1 MLDRKKVSNFRND
14 FQTAIAQL
22 EKDYGVQISLGTIRF
37 DSQEL
42 RAKITAKVGE
52 ATPRATKNDFKV
64 GDVVGINHK
73 KVNPKDQFRI
83 YKINSKNIGVEKL
96 NPGNGR
102 VGAQMRVSPSL
113 LFKK

>member
-1 MLDRKKVSNFRND
+1 MLNKQKIKGFRGD
-14 FQTAIAQL
+14 FEKAVAQL
-22 EKDYGVQISLGTIRF
+22 EKDYGVTISLGTIRF

-42 RAKITAKVGE
+42 RAKMTAKVGD
-52 ATPRATKNDFKV
+52 APVKASKDDFQI

-83 YKINSKNIGVEKL
+83 YKINSKNIGVEKIA
-96 NPGNGR
+96 GEGR
-102 VGAQMRVSPSL
+102 IGAQMRVSPSL